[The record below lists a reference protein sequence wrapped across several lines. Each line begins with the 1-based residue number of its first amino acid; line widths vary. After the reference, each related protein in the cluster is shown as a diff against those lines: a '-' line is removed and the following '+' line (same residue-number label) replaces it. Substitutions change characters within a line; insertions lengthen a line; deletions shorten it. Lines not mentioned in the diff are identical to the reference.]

1 MERPLARIAESTSV
15 EIRCPKCQLL
25 LGIKGGGGQFEVR
38 WKELWVMVEG
48 GVASIRCRRC
58 GTISNV

>member
-1 MERPLARIAESTSV
+1 MERPLARIAESINV

-25 LGIKGGGGQFEVR
+25 LGMKDGEGQLEVR

-58 GTISNV
+58 GTISSA

>member
-1 MERPLARIAESTSV
+1 MERPLVKIAENTSI

-25 LGIKGGGGQFEVR
+25 LGVRDDSGQLEVR

-48 GVASIRCRRC
+48 GVTSIRCRRC
-58 GTISNV
+58 GTISNT